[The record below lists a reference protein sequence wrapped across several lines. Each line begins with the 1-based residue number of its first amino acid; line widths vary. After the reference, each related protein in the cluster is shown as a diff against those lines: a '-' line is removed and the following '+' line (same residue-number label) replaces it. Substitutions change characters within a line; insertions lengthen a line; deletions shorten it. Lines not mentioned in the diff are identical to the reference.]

1 VNLGGD
7 EAMISNPALEKL
19 LNHVGHNIEIATY
32 GKDAP
37 VNVSIECIDCYEVI
51 YDVDVITTKEK

>member
-1 VNLGGD
+1 
-7 EAMISNPALEKL
+7 MISNPALEKL